1 MRTNK
6 WSLASSIKFWSI
18 KKIMANETKLNLK
31 STGTGRDDHLSRSW
45 AVFRGSVLTSLNKK
59 GGVGRVGSPQQAGE
73 SSLVENKDPKD
84 LDPTRYGDWE
94 HKGRCV
100 DF

>member
-1 MRTNK
+1 
-6 WSLASSIKFWSI
+6 
-18 KKIMANETKLNLK
+18 MANETKLNLK